1 MSLMWQPIREQSL
14 PCRRCHDQWLDHSNH
29 KMLTFVW
36 WRNQNCHHCC
46 TRFLQQYKT
55 SLCFLCSLQC
65 HNHIH
70 QSFPSLLEQTRKGK
84 TCGRCCLLR
93 CRSFL
98 SWQNTLWCRRHIVLM
113 YCELRNR
120 LAMCIQEFG
129 FCTSK
134 TFHCIRTHDYNCMH
148 LDTH

>member
-1 MSLMWQPIREQSL
+1 MCLSHMHTCCQPPQKHLRLELQYL
-14 PCRRCHDQWLDHSNH
+14 CRLGWYSFCTCCSR
-29 KMLTFVW
+29 
-36 WRNQNCHHCC
+36 HC
-46 TRFLQQYKT
+46 KT
-55 SLCFLCSLQC
+55 DLCFLCSLQC

-134 TFHCIRTHDYNCMH
+134 TFHCIRTHDNNCMY
-148 LDTH
+148 LDTY